1 LIYKIII
8 MCGIA
13 GIYTKNQV
21 DNEVI
26 KNVEKMGDVIKH
38 RGPDDSGFYQDDK
51 IALIHKRLSII
62 DLCTGRQPIYNE
74 NKSLVLIFNGE
85 IYNYL
90 EIKEKLI
97 KLNHQFVSKTDAE
110 VIIHSYEEYGYD
122 CVNIFNGMFS
132 FAIWDNKNK
141 QLFFA
146 RDKIGI
152 KPFYYFGDNNHF
164 IFASEIKAIVS
175 TNYVKSTLNEETL
188 IDFLTFQNILDNKTF
203 FKNIFKLLPG
213 HLGILKNNDL
223 TIKKYWDLDFNKKIS
238 VTIDEAKK
246 IFLEKIS
253 ETVQRQMISDVP
265 LGAYLSGG
273 FDSTTVAYF
282 TRKHSKEK
290 LNTFTGYF
298 DEGLPYDERCFSK
311 LVAKSINANIY
322 EIEIKPDDF
331 KNLLKKVVWHL
342 DEPSVGSGALP
353 QYIVS
358 GLVSKYVKVVLTGH
372 GGDELFS
379 GYQVFKAHYLKRK
392 TKENPFYLFSNL
404 HKIKFS
410 EIWHL
415 LYFTFYP
422 LLIDENVKY
431 GLFVM
436 FNNKNQKKLFTHN
449 FYKKY
454 SHYNSFDVLSSNILK
469 NKNFEDE
476 DLLTFLYLKT
486 YLPTLLLQEDK
497 VGMAHSIEA
506 RIPFC
511 DDEMIKFGCLLNSD
525 IKLYNLELKSLTKN
539 AMRGILPEELYYTS
553 KKGFPTPIAKWFRTH
568 LKSFIYETLL
578 NKNALILNYIDFDY
592 LKKYID
598 NFMKYQT
605 VALYDYAQA
614 NKIYSL
620 LTIEYWLQNFLI

>member
-1 LIYKIII
+1 

>member
-1 LIYKIII
+1 

-322 EIEIKPDDF
+322 EIEI
-331 KNLLKKVVWHL
+331 W
-342 DEPSVGSGALP
+342 
-353 QYIVS
+353 I
-358 GLVSKYVKVVLTGH
+358 
-372 GGDELFS
+372 
-379 GYQVFKAHYLKRK
+379 
-392 TKENPFYLFSNL
+392 
-404 HKIKFS
+404 
-410 EIWHL
+410 
-415 LYFTFYP
+415 
-422 LLIDENVKY
+422 
-431 GLFVM
+431 
-436 FNNKNQKKLFTHN
+436 
-449 FYKKY
+449 
-454 SHYNSFDVLSSNILK
+454 
-469 NKNFEDE
+469 
-476 DLLTFLYLKT
+476 
-486 YLPTLLLQEDK
+486 
-497 VGMAHSIEA
+497 
-506 RIPFC
+506 C
-511 DDEMIKFGCLLNSD
+511 
-525 IKLYNLELKSLTKN
+525 
-539 AMRGILPEELYYTS
+539 
-553 KKGFPTPIAKWFRTH
+553 
-568 LKSFIYETLL
+568 
-578 NKNALILNYIDFDY
+578 
-592 LKKYID
+592 
-598 NFMKYQT
+598 
-605 VALYDYAQA
+605 
-614 NKIYSL
+614 
-620 LTIEYWLQNFLI
+620 

>member
-1 LIYKIII
+1 

-246 IFLEKIS
+246 IFL
-253 ETVQRQMISDVP
+253 
-265 LGAYLSGG
+265 
-273 FDSTTVAYF
+273 
-282 TRKHSKEK
+282 
-290 LNTFTGYF
+290 
-298 DEGLPYDERCFSK
+298 
-311 LVAKSINANIY
+311 
-322 EIEIKPDDF
+322 
-331 KNLLKKVVWHL
+331 
-342 DEPSVGSGALP
+342 
-353 QYIVS
+353 
-358 GLVSKYVKVVLTGH
+358 
-372 GGDELFS
+372 
-379 GYQVFKAHYLKRK
+379 
-392 TKENPFYLFSNL
+392 
-404 HKIKFS
+404 
-410 EIWHL
+410 
-415 LYFTFYP
+415 
-422 LLIDENVKY
+422 
-431 GLFVM
+431 
-436 FNNKNQKKLFTHN
+436 
-449 FYKKY
+449 
-454 SHYNSFDVLSSNILK
+454 
-469 NKNFEDE
+469 
-476 DLLTFLYLKT
+476 
-486 YLPTLLLQEDK
+486 
-497 VGMAHSIEA
+497 
-506 RIPFC
+506 
-511 DDEMIKFGCLLNSD
+511 
-525 IKLYNLELKSLTKN
+525 
-539 AMRGILPEELYYTS
+539 
-553 KKGFPTPIAKWFRTH
+553 
-568 LKSFIYETLL
+568 
-578 NKNALILNYIDFDY
+578 
-592 LKKYID
+592 
-598 NFMKYQT
+598 
-605 VALYDYAQA
+605 
-614 NKIYSL
+614 
-620 LTIEYWLQNFLI
+620 